1 MIKCD
6 RRGYRARGTS
16 SAVLRSSGPK
26 QRPERVASMLGVSG
40 ETIRRDVPSNDMIA
54 YLAGLFDGEG
64 SVTYKQYLEN
74 RKTRPNP
81 SLCWRLRL
89 ELAMTCKDT
98 VEHIY
103 KTLNIGWFGP
113 RTVKPGNL
121 PQWRWSVSFRG
132 AYEVAKLFVPYAITK
147 KVKLQNI
154 IDHYDQD
161 KGNQRRRKI

>member
-1 MIKCD
+1 MIDRGRGTRDATGAPLDLSYNAKASD
-6 RRGYRARGTS
+6 ESSALDGESTRRG
-16 SAVLRSSGPK
+16 
-26 QRPERVASMLGVSG
+26 
-40 ETIRRDVPSNDMIA
+40 VPADDRKIA

-74 RKTRPNP
+74 RKTGPNP

-113 RTVKPGNL
+113 RTVKPGCL

-132 AYEVAKLFVPYAITK
+132 AYEVAKLFVPHAITK
-147 KVKLQNI
+147 KIKLQKI
-154 IDHYDQD
+154 IDHYDKE
-161 KGNQRRRKI
+161 KGNQKRKRKI